1 MGIGDLPSYRERKR
15 KRKRKRKRLKDKY
28 SFRKKTKKTVENSC
42 KTSLC

>member
-1 MGIGDLPSYRERKR
+1 MGIGDLPSYRE
-15 KRKRKRKRLKDKY
+15 RKRKRKRLKDKY